1 MKLALEEFPQV
12 ATLGNIVFGYQYRH
26 FESGS
31 LFQRWS
37 AALMLRPVLWLVNVV
52 THSQLNSTALKPGK
66 GFPSNALLAAAL
78 PIMHRAAII
87 AFGSP
92 RLTLHSK
99 A

>member
-1 MKLALEEFPQV
+1 
-12 ATLGNIVFGYQYRH
+12 
-26 FESGS
+26 
-31 LFQRWS
+31 
-37 AALMLRPVLWLVNVV
+37 MLRPVLWLVNVV